1 MDTQKNLMMFT
12 IVISVI
18 YGIWAI
24 FAPAHIMST
33 YGTPEEFVNP
43 VALNIVMLFGV
54 AAWVV
59 AILGWHIRSTVTEE
73 NVEKAMSYFA
83 IAWLLYGLHGV
94 LSEKVLT
101 WPEGLEPPTFSESTI
116 GGIVFL
122 VFSVIFYILRKP
134 KRDRKSVV

>member
-12 IVISVI
+12 IVISVV

-24 FAPAHIMST
+24 FVPGHILST
-33 YGTPEEFVNP
+33 YGVREEFVNP
-43 VALNIVMLFGV
+43 VSLNSVMLFGV
-54 AAWVV
+54 SAWVV

-83 IAWLLYGLHGV
+83 LSWLLYGLHGIF
-94 LSEKVLT
+94 SARTLT
-101 WPEGLEPPTFSESTI
+101 WPEGLEPPAFSRQTI

-134 KRDRKSVV
+134 KSS

>member
-24 FAPAHIMST
+24 FALESIMSA
-33 YGTPEEFVNP
+33 YGTPKEFVKP
-43 VALNIVMLFGV
+43 VVLNIVMLFGV

-59 AILGWHIRSTVTEE
+59 AIFGWHIRSTVTEE

-83 IAWLLYGLHGV
+83 IAWLLYGLHGIF
-94 LSEKVLT
+94 SEKVQT
-101 WPEGLEPPTFSESTI
+101 WPEGLEPATFSESTI

-122 VFSVIFYILRKP
+122 VFSVIYYMLRKP
-134 KRDRKSVV
+134 KSN

>member
-1 MDTQKNLMMFT
+1 LDTQKNLMMFT

-33 YGTPEEFVNP
+33 YGTPEEFVNL
-43 VALNIVMLFGV
+43 VALKIVMLFGV

-59 AILGWHIRSTVTEE
+59 AILGWQIRSTVTEE
-73 NVEKAMSYFA
+73 NVEKAMTYFA
-83 IAWLLYGLHGV
+83 FAWLLYGLHGV
-94 LSEKVLT
+94 LSEKVQI

-116 GGIVFL
+116 
-122 VFSVIFYILRKP
+122 
-134 KRDRKSVV
+134 

>member
-43 VALNIVMLFGV
+43 VVLNIVMLFGV

-94 LSEKVLT
+94 LSEKVQT

-122 VFSVIFYILRKP
+122 VFSVIYYILRKP
-134 KRDRKSVV
+134 KSR

>member
-1 MDTQKNLMMFT
+1 MNTQKNLMMFT
-12 IVISVI
+12 IVISVV

-43 VALNIVMLFGV
+43 VVLNIVMLFGV

-59 AILGWHIRSTVTEE
+59 AILGWHIRATVTEE

-94 LSEKVLT
+94 LSEKVQT

-122 VFSVIFYILRKP
+122 VLSVVYYMLRKP
-134 KRDRKSVV
+134 KSS

>member
-1 MDTQKNLMMFT
+1 MNTQKNLMMFT

-43 VALNIVMLFGV
+43 VVLNIVMLFGV

-59 AILGWHIRSTVTEE
+59 AILGWHIRATVTEE
-73 NVEKAMSYFA
+73 NVEKAMSFFA

-94 LSEKVLT
+94 LSEKVQT

-122 VFSVIFYILRKP
+122 VLSVVYYMLRKP
-134 KRDRKSVV
+134 KSS

>member
-12 IVISVI
+12 IVISVV

-24 FAPAHIMST
+24 FAPGHILST
-33 YGTPEEFVNP
+33 YGVWEEFVNP
-43 VALNIVMLFGV
+43 VSLNSVMLFGV
-54 AAWVV
+54 SAWVV

-83 IAWLLYGLHGV
+83 LSWLLYGLHGIF
-94 LSEKVLT
+94 SARTLT
-101 WPEGLEPPTFSESTI
+101 WPEGLEPPAFSRQTI

-134 KRDRKSVV
+134 KSS

>member
-1 MDTQKNLMMFT
+1 MNTQKNLMMFT

-24 FAPAHIMST
+24 FAPANIMSA
-33 YGTPEEFVNP
+33 YGAPEEFVNP
-43 VALNIVMLFGV
+43 LVLNCIMLFGV

-83 IAWLLYGLHGV
+83 LSWLLYGLHGIF
-94 LSEKVLT
+94 SAKILT
-101 WPEGLEPPTFSESTI
+101 WPEGLEPVAFSRQTI

-122 VFSVIFYILRKP
+122 VFSVIYYMLRKP
-134 KRDRKSVV
+134 KSD

>member
-43 VALNIVMLFGV
+43 VTLNTVMLFGV
-54 AAWVV
+54 SAWVV

-73 NVEKAMSYFA
+73 IVEKAMSYFA
-83 IAWLLYGLHGV
+83 IAWLLYGLHGDF
-94 LSEKVLT
+94 SEKVQT
-101 WPEGLEPPTFSESTI
+101 WPECLEPATFSESTI

-122 VFSVIFYILRKP
+122 VFSVVYYMLRKP
-134 KRDRKSVV
+134 KSS

>member
-24 FAPAHIMST
+24 FAPAHILST

-94 LSEKVLT
+94 LSEKVQT

-122 VFSVIFYILRKP
+122 VFSVVYYMLRKP
-134 KRDRKSVV
+134 KSS

>member
-1 MDTQKNLMMFT
+1 MNTQKNLMMFT

-24 FAPAHIMST
+24 FAPVHIMST

-43 VALNIVMLFGV
+43 LVLNCIMLFGV

-83 IAWLLYGLHGV
+83 LAWLLYGLHGV
-94 LSEKVLT
+94 LAEKVQT

-122 VFSVIFYILRKP
+122 VFSVIYYMFRKP
-134 KRDRKSVV
+134 KSD

>member
-12 IVISVI
+12 IVISVV

-24 FAPAHIMST
+24 FAPGHILST
-33 YGTPEEFVNP
+33 YSVLEEFVNP
-43 VALNIVMLFGV
+43 VSLNSVMLFGV
-54 AAWVV
+54 SAWVV

-83 IAWLLYGLHGV
+83 LSWLLYGLHGIF
-94 LSEKVLT
+94 SARTLT
-101 WPEGLEPPTFSESTI
+101 WPEGLEPPAFSRQTI

-122 VFSVIFYILRKP
+122 DFSVIFYILRKP
-134 KRDRKSVV
+134 KSS

>member
-1 MDTQKNLMMFT
+1 MNTQKNLMMFT

-24 FAPAHIMST
+24 FAPTHIMST

-43 VALNIVMLFGV
+43 VVLNIVMLFGV

-94 LSEKVLT
+94 LSEKVQT

-122 VFSVIFYILRKP
+122 FLSVVYYMLRKP
-134 KRDRKSVV
+134 KSS

>member
-1 MDTQKNLMMFT
+1 MNTQKNLMMFT

-43 VALNIVMLFGV
+43 VVLNIVMLFGV

-59 AILGWHIRSTVTEE
+59 AILGWHIRSTETEE

-94 LSEKVLT
+94 LSEKVQT
-101 WPEGLEPPTFSESTI
+101 WPEGLEQPTFSESTI

-122 VFSVIFYILRKP
+122 VLSVVYYMFRKP
-134 KRDRKSVV
+134 KSS

>member
-1 MDTQKNLMMFT
+1 MFMDTQKNLMMFT
-12 IVISVI
+12 IVISII
-18 YGIWAI
+18 YGIWAV
-24 FAPAHIMST
+24 FAPAHILST

-59 AILGWHIRSTVTEE
+59 AILGWYVRSTVTEE
-73 NVEKAMSYFA
+73 NIEKAMSYFA

-94 LSEKVLT
+94 LAEKVQT
-101 WPEGLEPPTFSESTI
+101 WPEGLAPATFSESTI

-122 VFSVIFYILRKP
+122 VFSVIYYMLRKP
-134 KRDRKSVV
+134 KSV